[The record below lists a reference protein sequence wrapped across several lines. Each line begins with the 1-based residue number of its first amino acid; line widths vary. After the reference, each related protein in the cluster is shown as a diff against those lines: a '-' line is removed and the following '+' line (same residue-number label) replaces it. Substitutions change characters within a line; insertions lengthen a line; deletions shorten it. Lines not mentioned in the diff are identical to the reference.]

1 MAVRPI
7 ASFCC
12 GCPLAVGV
20 WLIIICNTVQNIFY
34 IYTATSNI
42 ILRIPTM
49 GAQQGLVSQT
59 WNAAWCLLGIPFI
72 FAGIWGL
79 WCKQESTLRL
89 YLYYLVLSFILDI
102 TFCITFFSTTDICAD
117 MPVPLRQHGMAFAC
131 GFMRLLS
138 LGFILGMIIVLTYF
152 IFVVWSYCEDLKV
165 GNQGA
170 GFPQLL
176 EAAGEYRIKRR
187 QAMPATAFSMAG
199 TYGGLGATNLQG
211 MYNEF
216 YTPGLENENARLFK
230 GEFHEMQ
237 YPPPEKW

>member
-1 MAVRPI
+1 LV
-7 ASFCC
+7 
-12 GCPLAVGV
+12 VGV
-20 WLIIICNTVQNIFY
+20 WIVILLNLIQNIFY

-72 FAGIWGL
+72 FAGIWGVL
-79 WCKQESTLRL
+79 CKQESTLRL
-89 YLYYLVLSFILDI
+89 YLYYLVASFLLDI
-102 TFCITFFSTTDICAD
+102 VFCISFFLTTEICAD

-138 LGFILGMIIVLTYF
+138 LGFILGMITLLTYF
-152 IFVVWSYCEDLKV
+152 IFVVWSFCEDLKI

-176 EAAGEYRIKRR
+176 ESAGEYRIKRR
-187 QAMPATAFSMAG
+187 QAAAFGHPASGMAMAG
-199 TYGGLGATNLQG
+199 TYGATGLDNMQR
-211 MYNEF
+211 MYDNF
-216 YTPGLENENARLFK
+216 YTPGLENENARLFA
-230 GEFHEMQ
+230 GPFQQTGRYHEMQ
-237 YPPPEKW
+237 YPPPEKF